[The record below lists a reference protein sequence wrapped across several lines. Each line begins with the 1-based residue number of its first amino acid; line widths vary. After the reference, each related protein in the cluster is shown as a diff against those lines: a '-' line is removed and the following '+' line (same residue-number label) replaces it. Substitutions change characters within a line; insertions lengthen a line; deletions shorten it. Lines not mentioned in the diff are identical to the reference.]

1 MIGQLL
7 GHYKVLQKVGAG
19 GMGEVYRSRDQQ
31 LDRDVAIKV
40 LPANLLADPASRQRL
55 LHEARMASALNHPH
69 ICTIFEVGET
79 SGQIFIVMEFVSGDS
94 LKQFEGDGLP
104 TEVVLRYATQIA
116 DALVHAHSRNVIH
129 RDLKSANVIISED
142 GRAKILDFGLAMR
155 LRGENLAEVTQ
166 SNYSLADSS
175 PLAGTLGYI
184 APEILQGEAAS
195 PRTDIWAFGVLLY
208 EMCTGQLPFRGR
220 TGYELTSAILREDPK
235 PLPNRVPEGLRAIVH
250 RCLMKEPARRYQQ
263 AAEVRAALEAIQS
276 DSAIRAFEPP
286 AARRNWLPAI
296 AAILIVAALVAA
308 VWYSM
313 HRRLNRGSST
323 PPSAPLK
330 ELAVL
335 PFAGAE
341 NDPATNAFGTG
352 LTETLAAKLAQ
363 LSRVH
368 SLEVVPPSELKGMG
382 VTTLSQARQEF
393 GVNTGLELT
402 LHRSGTEMRVTY
414 ILVDANTLH
423 SLHGDTITAPA
434 SDPFKMEDDVADSVI
449 AALGIK
455 LRPDEQRALASRGTA
470 KPAAYDFYLQGQG
483 YLQDFH
489 KAENLENAIS
499 VFNHALEQ
507 DPHYAPAQAGL
518 GEAFWY
524 EYELTTKVEW
534 VERARTACTKAVAL
548 SNEQGDGHICLG
560 LVFNG
565 TGKYDEALKQYQQAV
580 DLQPTNDIAFA
591 GLALAY
597 ERLNRLDEAE
607 KTYRQAI
614 SLRPSSAG
622 GYNALG
628 GFYSRH
634 ARYSE
639 AADMFSQMVSLAPS
653 SYAGYTNWGSM
664 YVQQGQYQ
672 KALPLLERAVAIR
685 PGAEGFSNLATAYF
699 QLRKYPDAART
710 YEAAAKLDD
719 QSYEI
724 WGNLGDAYYWAP
736 GMRDRAP
743 AAYRKA
749 IPLAGRKLKVNP
761 KDSEVLGYLAGYYAM
776 LGDKDNAMKY
786 LSRAQEI
793 TPNSPDFLVNA
804 AIVHNQLGDT
814 EAAVNLL
821 LKATQAGAPAS
832 SLRDVP
838 NFDNLRGDS
847 RLKQLFN

>member
-7 GHYKVLQKVGAG
+7 GHYKVLEKVGAG

-55 LHEARMASALNHPH
+55 LHEARMASALNHPN

-79 SGQIFIVMEFVSGDS
+79 PDQIFIVMEFVSGDS
-94 LKQFEGDGLP
+94 LKRFEGDGLP
-104 TEVVLRYATQIA
+104 AEVVLRYATQIA
-116 DALVHAHSRNVIH
+116 DALVHAHSRSVIH
-129 RDLKSANVIISED
+129 RDLKSANVIISAD

-195 PRTDIWAFGVLLY
+195 PRSDIWAFGVLLY

-220 TGYELTSAILREDPK
+220 TGYELTSSILREEPK
-235 PLPNRVPEGLRAIVH
+235 ALPVRVPESLRAVIN
-250 RCLMKEPARRYQQ
+250 RCLLKEPARRYQQ
-263 AAEVRAALEAIQS
+263 AVEVRAALEAIQS
-276 DSAIRAFEPP
+276 DSALHAFEPSKS
-286 AARRNWLPAI
+286 RRIWLPAI
-296 AAILIVAALVAA
+296 AAILTVAASAAA
-308 VWYSM
+308 VWYFV
-313 HRRLNRGSST
+313 HRRSERSATGA
-323 PPSAPLK
+323 PPAAIK

-341 NDPATNAFGTG
+341 NDPATSAFGTG
-352 LTETLAAKLAQ
+352 LTETLAAKLAK
-363 LSRVH
+363 LSRDH
-368 SLEVVPPSELKGMG
+368 SLEVVPPSELKSMG
-382 VTTLSQARQEF
+382 VTTLAQARQEF

-402 LHRSGTEMRVTY
+402 LHRSGAEMRVTY

-434 SDPFKMEDDVADSVI
+434 SDPFKMEDSVADSVI

-455 LRPDEQRALASRGTA
+455 LRPDELRELASRGTA

-483 YLQDFH
+483 YLENFH
-489 KAENLENAIS
+489 SAENLQNAIS

-507 DPHYAPAQAGL
+507 DPDYAPAHAGL
-518 GEAFWY
+518 GESYWY

-534 VERARTACTKAVAL
+534 VERARTACTKAVTL

-580 DLQPTNDIAFA
+580 DLRPTNDTAYT

-614 SLRPSSAG
+614 ALRPSFAG
-622 GYNALG
+622 GYNTLG

-634 ARYSE
+634 ARYAE
-639 AADMFSQMVSLAPS
+639 AAEMFSQMVSLAPN
-653 SYAGYTNWGSM
+653 SYAGYTNLGAT
-664 YVQQGQYQ
+664 YVNQGQYL

-685 PGAEGFSNLATAYF
+685 PSPEGYSNLATAYF
-699 QLRKYPDAART
+699 QLRKYADAAHT
-710 YEAAAKLDD
+710 YEAAVKLNG

-736 GMRDRAP
+736 DMRDRAP
-743 AAYRKA
+743 TAYRNA
-749 IPLAGRKLKVNP
+749 IALAQRKLKVNP
-761 KDSEVLGYLAGYYAM
+761 RDAEVLGYLAGYYAM
-776 LGDKDNAMKY
+776 LGDKENAMKY

-793 TPNSPDFLVNA
+793 APNSPDFLVNA
-804 AIVHNQLGDT
+804 ALVQNQFGNT
-814 EAAVNLL
+814 EAAINLL
-821 LKATQAGAPAS
+821 LKAVQSGAPAS
-832 SLRDVP
+832 SLRDLP